1 MVGLVDL
8 FVNLCF
14 RDFKEHD
21 NPAKMALNK
30 ITEFHSDKFDAKF
43 IDSLYEVLV
52 IIKRKWMVHPNVVL
66 SYVCYY

>member
-30 ITEFHSDKFDAKF
+30 ITEFPSDKFDAKF
-43 IDSLYEVLV
+43 IDSLYEVFG
-52 IIKRKWMVHPNVVL
+52 
-66 SYVCYY
+66 YYKTKMDGTSERGA